1 MLLMARHG
9 SVSPRTELPSVE
21 VRHVRDRLADDLL
34 DTPTLGD
41 LAAMTDLSKY
51 QLVRRF
57 ERAYGMSPYAWLL
70 SHRAER
76 ARALIQAGASLAAA
90 AAATGFAD
98 QSHMTRVFVRQFGF
112 TPGAW
117 QRAAAP
123 Q

>member
-1 MLLMARHG
+1 MARHG